1 MRKKNNRDIF
11 CGRTGRRR
19 LPYDGLQINAVEA
32 SMSSALL
39 AGSAISV
46 TNLGQE
52 VEKVTIESGIEDGG
66 VMLKQEWNSINTEGF

>member
-1 MRKKNNRDIF
+1 
-11 CGRTGRRR
+11 
-19 LPYDGLQINAVEA
+19 
-32 SMSSALL
+32 MSSALL